1 MADKLEFTP
10 QERESTLQ
18 IYAKL
23 KEKVGSSLLPG
34 DEDKMRGRLLASIEQ
49 SLVGRDV
56 FGLNPILFGFQTAM
70 IVVDEIGLRR
80 DAVLAI
86 LLHPS
91 VANGYVSIDEVNA
104 QFGESVARILHGL
117 ERIAELYSRK
127 PVVESENFRNL
138 LLSFAEDMRVI
149 LIMIADR
156 VNLMRQIRDTDNVE
170 AKMRVSEEAA
180 YLYAPLAH
188 KLGLYK
194 LKSELE
200 DLSLKYLEHDAYYM
214 IKEKL
219 NATKQ
224 ARDAYISRFIE
235 PIEKRLAEAGLRFHM
250 KGRTKSIHSIWQKMK
265 KQKCGFEGIYDLFAI
280 RIILDSPLDSE
291 KMQCWQA
298 YSIVTDMY
306 QPNPKRLRDWLSVP
320 KSNGYESLHIT
331 VLGPEKKW
339 VEVQIRTERMDEIA
353 ERGVAAHWR
362 YKGVKGESGLDEW
375 LANIRNILEAND
387 DLQVMDQFKMDLY
400 EDEVFVFTP
409 KGDLLKF
416 PKGATVLDFA
426 YHIHS
431 KVGSS
436 CVGARINNKIVTLR
450 EELHSGDQVEVLTSS
465 TQKPKQAWLNI
476 VKTSRAK
483 AKVRLALK
491 ETQVKEGQ
499 YAKEVIERKFKNRK
513 IELDESMMARLIK
526 KLGFKEVSD
535 FYKQIADGELDT
547 NEVIDKY
554 LEIQAKEAGTGVEQ
568 PARSAEEF
576 NFKATEGMALGNDDV
591 LVIDR
596 NLKGIDY
603 QLARCCQPIYGD
615 DVFGFVSVNGG
626 IRIHRMDCPNA
637 PELRKRFGYRIVKAR
652 WSGKGASKYSITLRV
667 IGNDDI
673 GIVNNLTSII
683 SKDEK
688 LTLRSISI
696 DSNDGLFRSNLVVML
711 EDTSRLEALIK
722 RLRTVKGVKHVER
735 I

>member
-156 VNLMRQIRDTDNVE
+156 VNLMRQIRDTVE

-696 DSNDGLFRSNLVVML
+696 DSNDGLFRGNLVVML

>member
-1 MADKLEFTP
+1 
-10 QERESTLQ
+10 
-18 IYAKL
+18 
-23 KEKVGSSLLPG
+23 
-34 DEDKMRGRLLASIEQ
+34 
-49 SLVGRDV
+49 
-56 FGLNPILFGFQTAM
+56 
-70 IVVDEIGLRR
+70 
-80 DAVLAI
+80 
-86 LLHPS
+86 
-91 VANGYVSIDEVNA
+91 
-104 QFGESVARILHGL
+104 
-117 ERIAELYSRK
+117 
-127 PVVESENFRNL
+127 
-138 LLSFAEDMRVI
+138 
-149 LIMIADR
+149 
-156 VNLMRQIRDTDNVE
+156 
-170 AKMRVSEEAA
+170 
-180 YLYAPLAH
+180 
-188 KLGLYK
+188 
-194 LKSELE
+194 
-200 DLSLKYLEHDAYYM
+200 
-214 IKEKL
+214 
-219 NATKQ
+219 
-224 ARDAYISRFIE
+224 
-235 PIEKRLAEAGLRFHM
+235 
-250 KGRTKSIHSIWQKMK
+250 
-265 KQKCGFEGIYDLFAI
+265 
-280 RIILDSPLDSE
+280 
-291 KMQCWQA
+291 
-298 YSIVTDMY
+298 
-306 QPNPKRLRDWLSVP
+306 
-320 KSNGYESLHIT
+320 
-331 VLGPEKKW
+331 
-339 VEVQIRTERMDEIA
+339 
-353 ERGVAAHWR
+353 
-362 YKGVKGESGLDEW
+362 
-375 LANIRNILEAND
+375 
-387 DLQVMDQFKMDLY
+387 MDLY

-513 IELDESMMARLIK
+513 IEQDESMMARLIK

-696 DSNDGLFRSNLVVML
+696 DSNDGLFRGNLVVML